1 MTSPAATSSAQGVR
15 GADGTQHRGGRG
27 RDQRARGLIRA
38 GQAEAQRTAD
48 AGNRRIAEL
57 EAEVARVREAM
68 QQAVAEQEACARAA
82 NDEKVNIQPGLEF
95 FGQEA
100 VAQVVQD
107 SAKLSPPR

>member
-1 MTSPAATSSAQGVR
+1 M
-15 GADGTQHRGGRG
+15 
-27 RDQRARGLIRA
+27 
-38 GQAEAQRTAD
+38 
-48 AGNRRIAEL
+48 
-57 EAEVARVREAM
+57 ARVREAM